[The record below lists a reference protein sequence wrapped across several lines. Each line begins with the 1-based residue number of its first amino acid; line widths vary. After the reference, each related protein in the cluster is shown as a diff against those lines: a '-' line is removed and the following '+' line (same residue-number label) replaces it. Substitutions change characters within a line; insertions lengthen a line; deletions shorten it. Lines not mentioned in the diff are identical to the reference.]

1 MSPSINDEHGG
12 GAQPTPRDGFQV
24 SAPAA
29 NFSGGDVFQRTD
41 ARIRYAARKFG
52 EVADEISANR
62 DFSDD
67 GKQGTI
73 ASFANTEAARDADA
87 ALAEVEQHTAGRA
100 VRVEA
105 ERAKLAPPL
114 DAAGQVHAQRTWQR
128 AERQLASAENV
139 GQRAAI
145 ARQLIGSASPEELA
159 VYAEEMPAEMSANGV
174 PTSWINDELAKAAP
188 EYGKARQELEDAERK
203 LLKIRHNHRLTSE

>member
-1 MSPSINDEHGG
+1 VGVQSLGLECDPACEGCVRTIPGFGG
-12 GAQPTPRDGFQV
+12 IGLLSCSWG
-24 SAPAA
+24 
-29 NFSGGDVFQRTD
+29 
-41 ARIRYAARKFG
+41 
-52 EVADEISANR
+52 
-62 DFSDD
+62 
-67 GKQGTI
+67 
-73 ASFANTEAARDADA
+73 
-87 ALAEVEQHTAGRA
+87 A

-159 VYAEEMPAEMSANGV
+159 VYAEEMPAEMSDNGV

-203 LLKIRHNHRLTSE
+203 LLKIRHNHRLTSESYTKGRPPEARFMIDPT

>member
-1 MSPSINDEHGG
+1 MSINDEHGG
-12 GAQPTPRDGFQV
+12 GARPEPLDGFQV

-29 NFSGGDVFQRTD
+29 RFSGGDVFQRND

-52 EVADEISANR
+52 EVANEISANR

-67 GKQGTI
+67 GKRRAI

-87 ALAEVEQHTAGRA
+87 ALAELVQHRDERA
-100 VRVEA
+100 ARVEA

-128 AERQLASAENV
+128 AERQLGSAENV
-139 GQRAAI
+139 AQRAAI
-145 ARQLIGSASPEELA
+145 ARQLVGQASPEELA
-159 VYAEEMPAEMSANGV
+159 VYAEELP
-174 PTSWINDELAKAAP
+174 P
-188 EYGKARQELEDAERK
+188 Y
-203 LLKIRHNHRLTSE
+203 